1 MPPALYKYIVSKRQ
15 NEKKVLGTFEK
26 YLTLW
31 VIICIIV
38 GIISGRISK
47 DAQRRDI
54 KNDRR

>member
-1 MPPALYKYIVSKRQ
+1 VSKRQ